1 MGSTDRQPLP
11 GTPVTRQIVGVHN
24 NRVGAVYSALHG
36 FWTSRWSVVAGGQGQ
51 QPQARRD
58 AYSVLLFDS
67 DILNCVSNDFRSSPD
82 QLLSMVLPHG
92 ARGGTNYNL
101 AIRTA
106 QTVMQQNW
114 STERQVDGVY
124 CLLVSLTFT
133 NIQEPSC
140 YLPLRW
146 RMRYRWSGYADFL
159 SYCNHPRVSTLTSLF
174 ADSLTVMKGNHFRSM
189 GCPLAKTILLCV
201 GWLRLRWTSRDRFLV
216 ILCCPKQLSSNLH
229 SPKHWTL

>member
-1 MGSTDRQPLP
+1 MGSADRQPLP
-11 GTPVTRQIVGVHN
+11 GTPVTRQIAGVHN

-67 DILNCVSNDFRSSPD
+67 DILNCVSNDFRSSPE
-82 QLLSMVLPHG
+82 QLLSMIMPHG
-92 ARGGTNYNL
+92 ARGGTNYSL

-124 CLLVSLTFT
+124 
-133 NIQEPSC
+133 
-140 YLPLRW
+140 
-146 RMRYRWSGYADFL
+146 
-159 SYCNHPRVSTLTSLF
+159 
-174 ADSLTVMKGNHFRSM
+174 
-189 GCPLAKTILLCV
+189 ILLTCV
-201 GWLRLRWTSRDRFLV
+201 INFLEYTGAQ
-216 ILCCPKQLSSNLH
+216 LLSSSQMANAVSMIRICRLFVVLQ
-229 SPKHWTL
+229 SP